1 MGGMATFGL
10 GIVLTVTDNAT
21 GKLTG
26 VNSSLQQVS
35 QTAMSLNYMGKSL
48 MQTGMGMIKPIV
60 GFGKELVRVNSDV
73 EKTMITLGALYEN
86 ADVGREKF
94 QEIIKYAAET
104 PFEVEELKDAAVTF
118 KTLGLEI
125 IGTGSEVT
133 TTSGQTRQFMDVLGD
148 LGSGLSGVARNGFK
162 DVTYA
167 VKEFVTEGNKLSF
180 LRRLGI
186 DIDSVLGK
194 AGLTVADTVEG
205 RLKNMADLAQ
215 ILHFEGLTDK
225 MFGTW
230 SQTISNMDDVW
241 YMFLMNVG
249 AADTGLINFD
259 EFGNTVF
266 GGFERTLDKVSQL
279 LKTVL
284 TEDFAKSI
292 AKSLTVIM
300 QPLDWIASKLVSIA
314 GGLTKLISNNPQI
327 ATLILGAT
335 ALTAVLFLVA
345 GAGLVAK
352 SSLMLFKYGLMQ
364 VAGTL
369 PMFAKWGLIFAGL
382 NYAWSRDI
390 GGMRTKLSAF
400 ANAVRDAFGIAD
412 EAMKKDTPDMIQTY
426 KNLVSTFNST
436 GDLKSGLASKIMAF
450 RVMWGGLIE
459 FMTSPENKVSAET
472 LDIIDQMGLMHT
484 FEKLSIWAYRAKE
497 FGKGVAEGLAESVNA
512 VTNFA
517 KKVAT
522 AFAKLPLGDK
532 AQGLYDMF
540 SGKFNVTGGD
550 KFKSIGKMVSQ
561 AVLLI
566 YPLKKLFGLFKL
578 FGGSGNKTGGGIG
591 GLLRKLFGDDSN
603 SNVKRSS
610 VRVKLQILKDINSI
624 ITSPKKAAKT
634 LASLAILLVG
644 MTGVVSAIGLLS
656 KIPGDLIKNGAKS
669 LLMVLG
675 AMLPMGTPL
684 FANAMAT
691 ISKLANMKISDVGK
705 GVLNLAIIVGAMALI
720 VTALGGLASIP
731 GNLIAKGTLAFYAI
745 CACLLPLSTPIFYK
759 AIKTLQKLAN
769 FKWQTVLKGIRNL
782 AIIMGGLAVLVAA
795 LGGVAWLLGQAGVD
809 YGQLSLLALVILEVG
824 VIGSALTYLMGKLKG
839 IKLTDVVQPL
849 LAMAGV
855 LLALSGVLWVV
866 NKLNGTADAGQLAK
880 IGLVILEFG
889 VIGAAVTFIASVMG
903 AVVKGAALDV
913 VVGIL
918 AIGGVL
924 IAMAGIMWVVN
935 ALTGSIS
942 AGQMAKVG
950 VVMLEFAAVAG
961 AISVIAGIIG
971 GIIMGTGG
979 IALAAIAIGVAD
991 IGGVLI
997 AMAGIMWVVNEI
1009 AGGINTEQMSKVA
1022 DCIWGLGKIGSAL
1035 SGLAGLIGLIPFVAI
1050 WLGVK
1055 KIGYTIEKVADLAV
1069 SIDKDYGKKLDKIE
1083 SGFKVVET
1091 IANGLGNAAGS
1102 FAGGIAEGFTNSLP
1116 TVGKNLRSFLGELT
1130 PALKA
1135 ISEVSNEDTN
1145 KFGDT
1150 LKKII
1155 EGLNAVKGFKS
1166 DGEKFAKKV
1175 TDMTDCIKKMKSF
1188 YTECAGLDSTGISN
1202 SEMMFNSLAKLNDN
1216 PVFHEGGLKNL
1227 IDGSVGKGL
1236 GKVGKGLA
1244 EMATSIKPFYTA
1256 CAGLD
1261 ASSFSKAEQMFESL
1275 KVINDQA
1282 FMNGGVNDFW
1292 NGEIDLSNLGTMLS
1306 NFATTAGSFWTS
1318 IATWDETAFSK
1329 AQSMFTAL
1337 KVINDQAFM
1346 NGGANDFWNGKIDL
1360 TNLGTMLSNFAT
1372 KAETFFTKIQSFK
1385 NPERVGILFNA
1396 LLKVKDLNSISTF
1409 NLATLGTNLS
1419 SFMTN
1424 AKGFFEGAAGVNVES
1439 MNSFAEG
1446 LSNFF
1451 TTVQSIV
1458 VPSMESMNSSVAT
1471 MNTTLASIYTI
1482 AMQVGQSMI
1491 LIAQYSQIAGV
1502 VIVQSF
1508 NSMATGMSIISVS
1521 AIANANIVIQ
1531 AFMLMAMGSAQY
1543 SALIIQNFLLMAQG
1557 VQTSAVLVQAGMIMM
1572 YSAVLAGSALIIS
1585 AIASMCAMVQS
1596 QLSALASS
1604 GYSYGS
1610 ALASSIAAGISANSG
1625 AIAAAVQSAISSA
1638 VSRATINIPKVNI
1651 GHNAKGTSNWA
1662 GGLTE
1667 INERGGE
1674 LIDLPRGTRIYPHD
1688 KSVTMAFD
1696 EGVQTAFDTI
1706 ARNSNRGGDSYDDS
1720 VHFSAGSIVIYA
1732 QNTSNEEAE
1741 RFAEMIMQKIE
1752 RKKRRKALATY
1763 AY

>member
-194 AGLTVADTVEG
+194 AGLTVANTVEG

-497 FGKGVAEGLAESVNA
+497 FGKGVAEGLAEAVNA

-550 KFKSIGKMVSQ
+550 KFKSIGKLVSQ

-603 SNVKRSS
+603 SNVNRSS

-950 VVMLEFAAVAG
+950 VVMLEFAVVAG

-1216 PVFHEGGLKNL
+1216 PVFHKGGLKNL
-1227 IDGSVGKGL
+1227 IDGSVGEGL

-1282 FMNGGVNDFW
+1282 FMNGGV
-1292 NGEIDLSNLGTMLS
+1292 
-1306 NFATTAGSFWTS
+1306 
-1318 IATWDETAFSK
+1318 
-1329 AQSMFTAL
+1329 
-1337 KVINDQAFM
+1337 
-1346 NGGANDFWNGKIDL
+1346 NDFWNGKIDL